1 LAPGRCI
8 LPIEIT
14 EQNYYTGEGRVKKV
28 MLVAGMLLVAGTT
41 GGALAATGKCTV
53 VKVDGV
59 HMVIECNKETRGFAK
74 GNEIKIKSNRKNKV
88 PGRN

>member
-1 LAPGRCI
+1 M
-8 LPIEIT
+8 T
-14 EQNYYTGEGRVKKV
+14 
-28 MLVAGMLLVAGTT
+28 LVVGMLLVAGTT
-41 GGALAATGKCTV
+41 GQGVLAATGKCTV

-74 GNEIKIKSNRKNKV
+74 GNEIKIKSNRKNKL